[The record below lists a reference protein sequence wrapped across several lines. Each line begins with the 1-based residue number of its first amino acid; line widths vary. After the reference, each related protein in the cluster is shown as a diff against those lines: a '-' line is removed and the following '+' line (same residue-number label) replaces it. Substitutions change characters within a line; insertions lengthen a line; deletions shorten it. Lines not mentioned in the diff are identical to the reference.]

1 MTWSYVCVLLA
12 GFMPLLFTGY
22 AKFSGPGFNNRRPRD
37 FLAGLE
43 GARQRANAA
52 QQNSFEAFP
61 LFAASVLMAHQAGVP
76 SGTIDTLAIAY
87 VPLRLA
93 YGIFYI
99 TDKASLRSLVWLLA
113 TLVWVILMVMAVLE
127 G

>member
-22 AKFSGPGFNNRRPRD
+22 AKFTGPGFNNRRPRD

-61 LFAASVLMAHQAGVP
+61 LFAASARRYCGKKV
-76 SGTIDTLAIAY
+76 IARTHGDSRSITASA
-87 VPLRLA
+87 LR
-93 YGIFYI
+93 
-99 TDKASLRSLVWLLA
+99 KP
-113 TLVWVILMVMAVLE
+113 
-127 G
+127 

>member
-22 AKFSGPGFNNRRPRD
+22 AKFTGPGFNNRRPRD
-37 FLAGLE
+37 FLAGLD

-61 LFAASVLMAHQAGVP
+61 LFAASVLMAHQAGVD
-76 SGTIDTLAIAY
+76 SSTIDMLAIAY

-93 YGIFYI
+93 YGVLYVM
-99 TDKASLRSLVWLLA
+99 DKASLRSLVWLLA
-113 TLVWVILMVMAVLE
+113 TLIWITLMVMAALA
-127 G
+127 